1 MLYIYNILDNLLLMY
16 ALQSVTLLVCLLL
29 LCFLV
34 LPIGMKLL
42 DGRVLL
48 ALSISPFVLYA
59 FIYAFSGAVNFLD
72 ETIGLDVASNID
84 TFFALFLFSTIL
96 SWFVFWPEAIQLK
109 GLSTLIAQA
118 NEKFF
123 VFLFFTCA
131 LLGFLI
137 FFPNVSLH
145 FIPPQDNDAIIHA
158 FIIQNLRELP
168 TDQILNCEFNN
179 DIVRTSAGSYYPC
192 SAHLLGA
199 LGSVILDISS
209 IQILNSMYV
218 FGAVFLGIGAFTF
231 AYEKFSNTKIGLVL
245 TCSIF
250 SFLVFPYA
258 VNGIFTFFLSLVFLL
273 PLIATLDY
281 LLSEMGN
288 RKRAWTIIVF
298 LLISS
303 INFHPSLTFILVS
316 YILVQKLFD
325 NQRTNKELRNIF
337 ALLISAVI
345 VFVILVQMKPSS
357 FESIK
362 GNATYQALFV
372 FGNVKIENPVG
383 VTPNEVIR
391 NLLLGSPWTFA
402 LPVLFLLYLYGLSL
416 IFKDTA
422 YRRFRPL
429 AVMSILFYVLWLMV
443 MFQAQLG
450 AALAFMFYG
459 NWYRVISVFSILAS
473 PIIAIAVAHA
483 LKLDKDVKT

>member
-1 MLYIYNILDNLLLMY
+1 MY
-16 ALQSVTLLVCLLL
+16 ALQSVALLVCLLL

-34 LPIGMKLL
+34 LPIGMRLL
-42 DGRVLL
+42 HGRVLL
-48 ALSISPFVLYA
+48 ALSISPFVLYV
-59 FIYAFSGAVNFLD
+59 FIYVFSVSVNFLN
-72 ETIGLDVASNID
+72 ETIGLDVASNKHS
-84 TFFALFLFSTIL
+84 FFALFLFSTIL

-109 GLSTLIAQA
+109 GLSTLIAQT
-118 NEKFF
+118 NEKSI
-123 VFLFFTCA
+123 VVIFFTCG

-137 FFPNVSLH
+137 FFPNVGLH
-145 FIPPQDNDAIIHA
+145 FIPPQDNDAIVHT

-179 DIVRTSAGSYYPC
+179 DIVRTPAGSYYPC
-192 SAHLLGA
+192 GAHLLGA
-199 LGSVILDISS
+199 LGSAFLDISS

-231 AYEKFSNTKIGLVL
+231 AYEKFSSIKIGLIL
-245 TCSIF
+245 TWSIF

-258 VNGIFTFFLSLVFLL
+258 VNGIFAFFFSLVFLL

-298 LLISS
+298 LLTTS

-316 YILVQKLFD
+316 YILAQKLFD
-325 NQRTNKELRNIF
+325 NQRSNKELRNVF
-337 ALLISAVI
+337 ALLISAVTI
-345 VFVILVQMKPSS
+345 FVILVQMKPSS

-362 GNATYQALFV
+362 GNATYQALFK
-372 FGNVKIENPVG
+372 FGNVGIENPVR

-391 NLLLGSPWTFA
+391 NVLLGSPWSFA
-402 LPVLFLLYLYGLSL
+402 LPVLFLLYLYGLY
-416 IFKDTA
+416 IVFKTA
-422 YRRFRPL
+422 AYWCFRPL
-429 AVMSILFYVLWLMV
+429 AVMSILFYVLWLLV
-443 MFQAQLG
+443 IFQTQLG
-450 AALAFMFYG
+450 AALAFMFYAD
-459 NWYRVISVFSILAS
+459 WYRVLSVFSIFAS

-483 LKLDKDVKT
+483 LKLEKDVKT